1 MTDPEPTPGASPIAI
16 RDLTVRFGA
25 VLAVDRLDLEIAAG
39 TVYALLG
46 RNGAGKSSLL
56 RALLG
61 LRKPE
66 AGNGLLLGRDP
77 WRHGAELMQQVGVVP
92 EEPEAPPDRTVRALG
107 TFASRIY
114 DSWSDDLFTAA
125 LARERVPLDRSFGK
139 LSRGQKTLVALALAL
154 APRPRV
160 LILDDPTLGLDP
172 VARRSVLDTLVET
185 LAERPT
191 TVLLA
196 THDLDAVGRF
206 ADRVGF
212 LHQGRL
218 LLDEA
223 LDTLRARHRRV
234 TLPLDA
240 AGDLVTAWHP
250 LGERQTAWGREWVV
264 SAFPEN
270 QSDEL
275 ESQRKLR
282 LEPLALDEIFRL
294 QIDEH
299 ERSAA

>member
-1 MTDPEPTPGASPIAI
+1 MTDPVPTPGASPISI
-16 RDLTVRFGA
+16 RSLTVRFGK
-25 VLAVDRLDLEIAAG
+25 VLAVDRLDLAIAAG
-39 TVYALLG
+39 SVYALLG

-61 LRKPE
+61 LRRPE
-66 AGNGLLLGRDP
+66 AGQCLLLGRDP
-77 WRHGAELMQQVGVVP
+77 WRQSAELMQHVGVVP

-114 DSWSDDLFTAA
+114 KTWDDELFTAA
-125 LARERVPLDRSFGK
+125 LARERVPLDRPFGK

-154 APRPRV
+154 SPRPRV

-172 VARRSVLDTLVET
+172 VARRSVLDALVET

-218 LLDEA
+218 LLDEPLEA
-223 LDTLRARHRRV
+223 LRARHRRV
-234 TLPLDA
+234 TLPLDTSNE
-240 AGDLVTAWHP
+240 LVTAWHP
-250 LGERQTAWGREWVV
+250 LGERQTAWGHEWLV
-264 SAFPEN
+264 SAFPDER
-270 QSDEL
+270 SDEL
-275 ESQRKLR
+275 QSRQEIR
-282 LEPLALDEIFRL
+282 LEPLPLDEIFRL

>member
-1 MTDPEPTPGASPIAI
+1 MTDHESTLGDPPIRV
-16 RDLTVRFGA
+16 RDLTVRFGK
-25 VLAVDRLDLEIAAG
+25 VLAVDRLRLEVPSG
-39 TVYALLG
+39 SVYALLG

-61 LRKPE
+61 LRKSE
-66 AGNGLLLGRDP
+66 AGECRLLGRDP
-77 WRHGAELMQQVGVVP
+77 WRHGAELMQRVGVVP

-114 DSWSDDLFTAA
+114 VTWDSQAFAA
-125 LARERVPLDRSFGK
+125 TLARERIPLDRPFGQ

-154 APRPRV
+154 APRPQL

-172 VARRSVLDTLVET
+172 VARRSVLDALVET

-218 LLDEA
+218 LLDEP
-223 LDTLRARHRRV
+223 LDALRARHRRI

-240 AGDLVTAWHP
+240 PGELVASWHP
-250 LGERQTAWGREWVV
+250 LGERRTAWGREWIV

-270 QSDEL
+270 EGDEG
-275 ESQRKLR
+275 EPALR
-282 LEPLALDEIFRL
+282 LEPLPLDEIFRL
-294 QIDEH
+294 QIEEH
-299 ERSAA
+299 ERSVA